1 MPLGGLKVVL
11 ILTKD
16 DRMRFD
22 SLAHRSR
29 TATHLAR
36 RARIIDKVRDIF
48 GLSMHAPTHGVVF
61 CVNEEFQI
69 SALTAPNPCGRCVRA
84 TAERP
89 TRATIDR
96 MGRPRCLLPQREDQR
111 GEDQRADH
119 TVSSTASLD
128 RVFGSSC
135 TR

>member
-36 RARIIDKVRDIF
+36 RARII
-48 GLSMHAPTHGVVF
+48 
-61 CVNEEFQI
+61 
-69 SALTAPNPCGRCVRA
+69 
-84 TAERP
+84 
-89 TRATIDR
+89 
-96 MGRPRCLLPQREDQR
+96 
-111 GEDQRADH
+111 
-119 TVSSTASLD
+119 
-128 RVFGSSC
+128 
-135 TR
+135 